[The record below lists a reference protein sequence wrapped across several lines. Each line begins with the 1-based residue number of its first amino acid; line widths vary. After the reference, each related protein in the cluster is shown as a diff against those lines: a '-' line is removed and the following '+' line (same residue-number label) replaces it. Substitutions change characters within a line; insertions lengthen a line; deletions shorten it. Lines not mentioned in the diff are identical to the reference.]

1 MRYHQAFLL
10 YALAIIGTSAF
21 AGKSKIF
28 DFKHC
33 AKQEDNKDIAMVRN
47 YSQHETAPSI
57 IYTFFAG

>member
-1 MRYHQAFLL
+1 MQQGLGKKYRQKGFDALSSSLLL

-47 YSQHETAPSI
+47 YS
-57 IYTFFAG
+57 

>member
-1 MRYHQAFLL
+1 MSSMRYHQAFLL

-47 YSQHETAPSI
+47 YS
-57 IYTFFAG
+57 

>member
-21 AGKSKIF
+21 AGKSIIF

-47 YSQHETAPSI
+47 YS
-57 IYTFFAG
+57 